1 MCLQCHEHL
10 SDDTVY
16 EQLAGVYS
24 DSFDNSE
31 FTRINS
37 TSVSHFI
44 IAASGY
50 NGTKVRDISIKVIDK
65 YKNWLNS
72 NLDKILNDDLTPKN
86 IENKLNYLKENSIES
101 CDRDTII
108 NYINKLDII

>member
-44 IAASGY
+44 IAAG
-50 NGTKVRDISIKVIDK
+50 
-65 YKNWLNS
+65 
-72 NLDKILNDDLTPKN
+72 
-86 IENKLNYLKENSIES
+86 
-101 CDRDTII
+101 
-108 NYINKLDII
+108 